1 MAVVL
6 NRDYREIASFSCKKK
21 RGIRRLIRNNLE
33 SIDRLPKESF
43 DESTWLT
50 AR

>member
-43 DESTWLT
+43 DEST
-50 AR
+50 